1 MSGLKQA
8 VRNTAKI
15 IMFKGVYPLCYKVSS
30 LRPLRKNKVIFAE
43 IRSGTLTD
51 SFRYIYEEVKT
62 RGLDP
67 QVYYVHN
74 NKGGMG
80 YLLRYLKLTWLMG
93 NVGCVLLNDTCNLF
107 GAFKFRKDTKVIQTW
122 HSCGAFKKWGES
134 ITDLS
139 FGESLE
145 ELRKFPA
152 HTSYTLCT
160 VSSKE
165 CIWAFKEAFGFD
177 LDNNSVQAIGVS
189 RTDFFFKEENR
200 VKAFENLYKNCPNA
214 QYKKVL
220 LYAPTYRGDADKA
233 YIPEKLDIKAL
244 KENFGSE
251 WVLLVKRHGFVKK
264 EWDIPED
271 CQDFA
276 FDITEHMP
284 IEDLLFTADMCITD
298 YSSLIFEYSLFER
311 PMIFYAFDLDEFYDY
326 RGFYY
331 PYDYSFL
338 PGPIVKTNE
347 ELINAIK
354 HRSRRNAESDTY
366 PLIDPC
372 HVEDDEH
379 HEDGQQAAREDE
391 EVLRLQAPELH
402 ALADSLVDS
411 IFHNYLHDRL
421 DYKKKERR
429 IVAATIRKI
438 HAPNQLAAVFDV
450 SGSPLE
456 NLL

>member
-51 SFRYIYEEVKT
+51 SFRYIYEEIKT

-276 FDITEHMP
+276 FDTLTTDAVSGKDSGVLEILMLVNEMLSRGYDFLPVNIKKSHATIYQ
-284 IEDLLFTADMCITD
+284 IEDGKIRLPFCSLNGVGESAAISIYEKAQNGEFISIEEFQQQSGVSKSVIETLEKNGAFGDMPKSNQI
-298 YSSLIFEYSLFER
+298 SLF
-311 PMIFYAFDLDEFYDY
+311 
-326 RGFYY
+326 
-331 PYDYSFL
+331 
-338 PGPIVKTNE
+338 
-347 ELINAIK
+347 
-354 HRSRRNAESDTY
+354 
-366 PLIDPC
+366 
-372 HVEDDEH
+372 
-379 HEDGQQAAREDE
+379 
-391 EVLRLQAPELH
+391 
-402 ALADSLVDS
+402 
-411 IFHNYLHDRL
+411 
-421 DYKKKERR
+421 
-429 IVAATIRKI
+429 
-438 HAPNQLAAVFDV
+438 
-450 SGSPLE
+450 
-456 NLL
+456 

>member
-51 SFRYIYEEVKT
+51 SFRYIYEEIKT

-177 LDNNSVQAIGVS
+177 IDNNSVQAIGVS

-311 PMIFYAFDLDEFYDY
+311 PMIFYAFDLDQFYDY

-354 HRSRRNAESDTY
+354 QGKADPTVISDFRERFMGACDGRSTER
-366 PLIDPC
+366 I
-372 HVEDDEH
+372 
-379 HEDGQQAAREDE
+379 
-391 EVLRLQAPELH
+391 
-402 ALADSLVDS
+402 ADYIMSQNS
-411 IFHNYLHDRL
+411 
-421 DYKKKERR
+421 
-429 IVAATIRKI
+429 
-438 HAPNQLAAVFDV
+438 
-450 SGSPLE
+450 E
-456 NLL
+456 N

>member
-51 SFRYIYEEVKT
+51 SFRYIYEEIKT

-165 CIWAFKEAFGFD
+165 CIW
-177 LDNNSVQAIGVS
+177 LS
-189 RTDFFFKEENR
+189 R
-200 VKAFENLYKNCPNA
+200 
-214 QYKKVL
+214 
-220 LYAPTYRGDADKA
+220 
-233 YIPEKLDIKAL
+233 KLSAL
-244 KENFGSE
+244 
-251 WVLLVKRHGFVKK
+251 
-264 EWDIPED
+264 
-271 CQDFA
+271 
-276 FDITEHMP
+276 T
-284 IEDLLFTADMCITD
+284 
-298 YSSLIFEYSLFER
+298 LIIIACR
-311 PMIFYAFDLDEFYDY
+311 
-326 RGFYY
+326 
-331 PYDYSFL
+331 
-338 PGPIVKTNE
+338 
-347 ELINAIK
+347 
-354 HRSRRNAESDTY
+354 
-366 PLIDPC
+366 
-372 HVEDDEH
+372 
-379 HEDGQQAAREDE
+379 Q
-391 EVLRLQAPELH
+391 
-402 ALADSLVDS
+402 
-411 IFHNYLHDRL
+411 
-421 DYKKKERR
+421 
-429 IVAATIRKI
+429 
-438 HAPNQLAAVFDV
+438 
-450 SGSPLE
+450 
-456 NLL
+456 